1 VAAVDVVPSSEG
13 DTGVDA
19 PDMSGVWSSSCF
31 SSNSAAGRVSALRVR
46 GVQAFLCAGQSVF
59 WHLGEQ
65 YITDL
70 QREHCLRMFSDVAGV
85 KPQLLQVRTLV
96 VSVKVICRQ
105 HLGGEMRMRGMHVLD
120 LEDFL
125 TKPRWAVRGLTIVGL
140 EDAVK
145 LLEGQF
151 SVRGEMLSRAVVLYV
166 AILLWFVAIT
176 IASTYR

>member
-31 SSNSAAGRVSALRVR
+31 SSNSAAGRVSTALTVRVR

-59 WHLGEQ
+59 WHLDEQ

-96 VSVKVICRQ
+96 SVSEG
-105 HLGGEMRMRGMHVLD
+105 HLAGNTSAGR
-120 LEDFL
+120 
-125 TKPRWAVRGLTIVGL
+125 
-140 EDAVK
+140 
-145 LLEGQF
+145 
-151 SVRGEMLSRAVVLYV
+151 
-166 AILLWFVAIT
+166 
-176 IASTYR
+176 